1 MGFGVFL
8 EDGTHFN
15 KLMIVEG
22 YAFEYTYQTP
32 YKYQREFQQA
42 ENEARATK
50 RGLWSDNTCAG
61 SLTTLT
67 PTPEPAV
74 STPMPAP
81 STPTTKPPA
90 TTCDCSGNIYNCP
103 DFATHS
109 AAQTCFEHCGGIDND
124 IHGLDADKDGI
135 ACENLP

>member
-1 MGFGVFL
+1 
-8 EDGTHFN
+8 
-15 KLMIVEG
+15 MIVEG